1 VAYKKLSKKERSEAW
16 AYINQTNAK
25 IKSAK
30 KQANYGE
37 DDIDYEN
44 EQSPYDYN
52 DESAIDDADGDNDNW
67 LWGN

>member
-1 VAYKKLSKKERSEAW
+1 MAYKKLSKKERSEAW

-37 DDIDYEN
+37 DNIDYEN
-44 EQSPYDYN
+44 YN

>member
-30 KQANYGE
+30 RQANYGE
-37 DDIDYEN
+37 DNIDYEN
-44 EQSPYDYN
+44 YN

>member
-37 DDIDYEN
+37 DNIDYEN
-44 EQSPYDYN
+44 YN

>member
-1 VAYKKLSKKERSEAW
+1 MAYKKLSKKERSEAW

-30 KQANYGE
+30 RQANYGE
-37 DDIDYEN
+37 DNIDYEN
-44 EQSPYDYN
+44 YN